1 MYFNFFFR
9 TTMGENVLEYNGV
22 LFDEDDPYSD
32 RDDDCSLSED
42 DFLELP
48 FNDRTVCKHWLKV
61 MKYTLLD
68 ITRYSCNLGHLNVS
82 SNFQMF
88 VAKNQ
93 SIWMCYVILLR
104 HTNFRCGKYLPINYV
119 TFGNDLNTSSTML
132 E

>member
-1 MYFNFFFR
+1 
-9 TTMGENVLEYNGV
+9 MGENVLEYNGV

-68 ITRYSCNLGHLNVS
+68 ITRCNCNLGHLNVS
-82 SNFQMF
+82 SKFFCKKAKHIDELRNSRSTYQFYMWEVFTYQLCNF
-88 VAKNQ
+88 
-93 SIWMCYVILLR
+93 W
-104 HTNFRCGKYLPINYV
+104 
-119 TFGNDLNTSSTML
+119 
-132 E
+132 